1 MLLNTVF
8 FQAAAWQWEH
18 TLSVGCPHSFQTS
31 RAAPKLQKA
40 FRCDYREGPICKVPP
55 STHRAATAAPSS
67 QVASQQR
74 VRLEL
79 PWQEAAKCLWLPIKW
94 MLFIKNV
101 FSVTCFFTSQSE
113 HSWDFSRSAVHR
125 DVPLLYC
132 NPLKWG
138 FLLLPLGSEESRPP
152 QAPGGSHSP
161 ITAIRYG
168 WDLDFSIFVWKSS
181 SWCHFT
187 PYKSPQYQAHKP
199 KWS

>member
-40 FRCDYREGPICKVPP
+40 FSCDYREGPICKVPP

-101 FSVTCFFTSQSE
+101 FSVTCFSHPNLSIPGISQGQLCTGMSPSYIATPWSE
-113 HSWDFSRSAVHR
+113 DFSSCLWAQRRAALRKHQVGHT
-125 DVPLLYC
+125 
-132 NPLKWG
+132 
-138 FLLLPLGSEESRPP
+138 P
-152 QAPGGSHSP
+152 Q
-161 ITAIRYG
+161 
-168 WDLDFSIFVWKSS
+168 
-181 SWCHFT
+181 
-187 PYKSPQYQAHKP
+187 
-199 KWS
+199 